1 MTEQANDIKTIE
13 ETEEVVQE
21 PAYKK
26 WASYQGALLGGFA
39 TLAAALLVLGNM
51 ATSETI
57 ALRLAEDL
65 QASLSQVISAK
76 LHDNDLLDNR
86 LSIEHE
92 GGEVIVYQAIK
103 NNKATALA
111 YSVSGQGY
119 AGEIKLIMGVSAQGE
134 MLGVR
139 VISHAETPGLG
150 DKMEAEKDDWVFSF
164 NGLSFKKLEE
174 DLWKVKKD
182 GGSFDQ
188 FSGATITPRAIVKAV
203 KQGLQ
208 MFHLKKVQ
216 LLAVELES
224 AIAFP
229 AQTDKQQPPVTEP
242 EPKAAKPDPTKLEPV
257 EPAGAKIPT
266 GKSNE

>member
-1 MTEQANDIKTIE
+1 MTEQA
-13 ETEEVVQE
+13 TEENTKEIINE

-26 WASYQGALLGGFA
+26 WASYQGVLLGGFA
-39 TLAAALLVLGNM
+39 TLAAALLVLGNI
-51 ATSETI
+51 ATSDAI

-65 QASLSQVISAK
+65 QSSLSQVIPAE

-86 LSIEHE
+86 LSIEHD

-103 NNKATALA
+103 ENKATALA

-119 AGEIKLIMGVSAQGE
+119 AGEIKLIMGINALGE

-139 VISHAETPGLG
+139 VVSHSETPGLG
-150 DKMEAEKDDWVFSF
+150 DKMEAEKDDWIFSF

-208 MFHLKKVQ
+208 MFHQHKEQ
-216 LLAVELES
+216 LLAVEAE
-224 AIAFP
+224 ATPI
-229 AQTDKQQPPVTEP
+229 TDPKKADVKTE
-242 EPKAAKPDPTKLEPV
+242 
-257 EPAGAKIPT
+257 T
-266 GKSNE
+266 GDSHE